1 MQRDEFLRESLHQ
14 RSVGRRPARVDPDV
28 ATLRPPEL
36 LEPLAERPDAG
47 LCFRVALGI
56 GGQYADPSHPAG
68 LLRARGE
75 RPRRAPCYQRYELAS
90 SHRHLYSKKGH
101 RSGLN
106 SFIGSGGRCPLW
118 VAGSTG
124 RRNTLIFWQ
133 RGSVGMKR
141 WPRIRGPLS
150 AQQRTFRPPISAT
163 AGLYEYIP

>member
-28 ATLRPPEL
+28 AILRPPEL

-75 RPRRAPCYQRYELAS
+75 RPRRAPCYQRYELAPLHARLRLRKS
-90 SHRHLYSKKGH
+90 IVATQIGILEVLSDVRFGSQADICNAQTHVRFTPNSAREIGLPQTVMSALPSRADM
-101 RSGLN
+101 RSAKPN
-106 SFIGSGGRCPLW
+106 VC
-118 VAGSTG
+118 
-124 RRNTLIFWQ
+124 
-133 RGSVGMKR
+133 
-141 WPRIRGPLS
+141 
-150 AQQRTFRPPISAT
+150 
-163 AGLYEYIP
+163 